1 MLAGASTLRHRELII
16 NLAARHRLPTV
27 YTDRVLVTAGGLT
40 SYGPDRVEQY
50 RRDKE
55 GQSDIRFDLDGRR
68 EWQEGKTGARE
79 RKERRIGNFKPTRE
93 PGNKHG
99 AAWHRKV

>member
-1 MLAGASTLRHRELII
+1 LRFLWGSDAGL
-16 NLAARHRLPTV
+16 
-27 YTDRVLVTAGGLT
+27 GGLT
-40 SYGPDRVEQY
+40 PGWKIRPRAPHSVQVARRGVESRIEQN

-55 GQSDIRFDLDGRR
+55 GQSEIRFDLDARR
-68 EWQEGKTGARE
+68 ERQEGKTGARE

-99 AAWHRKV
+99 AARHRKV

>member
-1 MLAGASTLRHRELII
+1 MVLIASSSTGATKRAKAISGSI
-16 NLAARHRLPTV
+16 
-27 YTDRVLVTAGGLT
+27 
-40 SYGPDRVEQY
+40 
-50 RRDKE
+50 
-55 GQSDIRFDLDGRR
+55 DGRR

>member
-1 MLAGASTLRHRELII
+1 M
-16 NLAARHRLPTV
+16 
-27 YTDRVLVTAGGLT
+27 
-40 SYGPDRVEQY
+40 
-50 RRDKE
+50 
-55 GQSDIRFDLDGRR
+55 GRR

-79 RKERRIGNFKPTRE
+79 RKERRRGNFKPTRE

>member
-1 MLAGASTLRHRELII
+1 VSKAASS
-16 NLAARHRLPTV
+16 N
-27 YTDRVLVTAGGLT
+27 
-40 SYGPDRVEQY
+40 

-55 GQSDIRFDLDGRR
+55 GQSEIRFDLDGRR
-68 EWQEGKTGARE
+68 EWPEGKTGARE
-79 RKERRIGNFKPTRE
+79 RTERRIGTFKPTRE

>member
-1 MLAGASTLRHRELII
+1 VLAGASTLRHRELII

-68 EWQEGKTGARE
+68 EWQEGKTERPRAQGAQDRE
-79 RKERRIGNFKPTRE
+79 LQANARARQQARRRLAP
-93 PGNKHG
+93 
-99 AAWHRKV
+99 